1 MLSAQQISNE
11 LKMVWDLDDGIARD
25 SVEFAALTVLPQG
38 FLPKQCS
45 YYFVGERKAPLLEW
59 KALMTS
65 LQPLLD
71 KRIKLRFICT
81 SQKIADWLKEIG
93 VSLLGEITLDRAATG
108 KDERSPQQQKK

>member
-1 MLSAQQISNE
+1 MLTAQQIPNE

-25 SVEFAALTVLPQG
+25 PAEFAALTVLPQG

-45 YYFVGERKAPLLEW
+45 YYFFGERKAPLLEW
-59 KALMTS
+59 RALMTS

-71 KRIKLRFICT
+71 QRIKLRFICT

-93 VSLLGEITLDRAATG
+93 VSLLGEITCDPSLNAP
-108 KDERSPQQQKK
+108 KEINKKRN